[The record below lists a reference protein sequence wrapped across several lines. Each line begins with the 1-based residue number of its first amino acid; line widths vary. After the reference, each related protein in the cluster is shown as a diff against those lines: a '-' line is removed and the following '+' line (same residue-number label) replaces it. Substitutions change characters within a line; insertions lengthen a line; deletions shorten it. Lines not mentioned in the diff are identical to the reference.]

1 MPVHERRIEKV
12 KRVTLTTL
20 CASAP
25 LREFL
30 LFLCLLC
37 AGLHAE
43 VTMPAIFGDH
53 MVLQQGTTL
62 PVWGF
67 AAPGEHVSVSYEGR
81 QGEAVADASGEW
93 RVTLR
98 PLPYSKSPGNMVI
111 NGSNRIEF
119 RDVIVGDVWVC
130 AGEGNMAFPLSEAT
144 GGKQAAAITD
154 RGLRCFTPVS
164 RVSSRPGSKGSG
176 GWVVCDP
183 ETAPS
188 FPAVAFFFARD
199 LRASR
204 HIPVGIVNC
213 STPDPAPITTW
224 MSPRAAQGIAGMRG
238 NTRTPP
244 AAHFNGMIAPIIPY
258 AITGAIWYQG
268 ESDEGRGAIPYRILL
283 PRLIRDWREKWKQGP
298 FPFFAV
304 SQAGFG
310 AEEGPAVEPMYSDDG
325 SPRRALPWLREG
337 IASITTLPFT
347 GVAVAT
353 DLGLPDD
360 RHPPD
365 KLDLGRRLALLARHR
380 VYGEEI
386 PDSGPLF
393 RSMKIEGNKVR
404 VVFESQGRGLATGI
418 SPAMVEGAN
427 GMGTRVTT
435 SLRGFAVAGENR
447 KWFPATARIDGNDV
461 ILSSDAVPHPVEVRY
476 NWRGFPVGNLYN
488 KAGLPAPPF
497 RSDRDQPE

>member
-1 MPVHERRIEKV
+1 M
-12 KRVTLTTL
+12 KRVTLATL

-30 LFLCLLC
+30 LFLCLIC
-37 AGLHAE
+37 ASLHAE

-67 AAPGEHVSVSYEGR
+67 AAPGERVSVFYADR
-81 QGEAVADASGEW
+81 HGETVADATGRW

-98 PLPYSKSPGNMVI
+98 PLPYSTGAGSLVI

-144 GGKQAAAITD
+144 GGNQAAAVSD
-154 RGLRCFTPVS
+154 RGLRCFTPTT
-164 RVSSRPGSKGSG
+164 RASSRPDAKGSG
-176 GWVVCDP
+176 HWVVCDP
-183 ETAPS
+183 QTAPS

-204 HIPVGIVNC
+204 QIPLGIINC
-213 STPDPAPITTW
+213 STTDPAPIISW
-224 MSPRAAQGIAGMRG
+224 MSPRASQGIAGMRG
-238 NTRTPP
+238 NRWAQP
-244 AAHFNGMIAPIIPY
+244 AAHFNGMIAPILPY

-268 ESDEGRGAIPYRILL
+268 ESDEGKGAIPYRILL

-298 FPFFAV
+298 FPFFVV

-310 AEEGPAVEPMYSDDG
+310 AEEGPAVEPMFADDG
-325 SPRRALPWLREG
+325 THRRALPWLREG
-337 IASITTLPFT
+337 VASVTTIPFT

-353 DLGLPDD
+353 DLGLPDE

-404 VVFESQGRGLATGI
+404 VTFDSQGGGLATGI
-418 SPAMVEGAN
+418 SPAMAEGAN
-427 GMGTRVTT
+427 GIGTRLTT
-435 SLRGFAVAGENR
+435 SLKGFAVAGENR

-461 ILSSDAVPHPVEVRY
+461 ILSSDAVLHPVAVRY

-488 KAGLPAPPF
+488 KVGLPAPPF
-497 RSDRDQPE
+497 RSDRDQPK

>member
-1 MPVHERRIEKV
+1 MIAIQFLISCVQV
-12 KRVTLTTL
+12 KSVSSESSVNRVFQIF
-20 CASAP
+20 S
-25 LREFL
+25 L
-30 LFLCLLC
+30 LPLC

-43 VTMPAIFGDH
+43 VSMPAIFGDH

-130 AGEGNMAFPLSEAT
+130 AGEGNMAFPLSAAT
-144 GGKQAAAITD
+144 GGKQAAATTD

-164 RVSSRPGSKGSG
+164 RVASRPGSKGSG

-188 FPAVAFFFARD
+188 FPAVAFFFTRD

-204 HIPVGIVNC
+204 HIPVGIINC
-213 STPDPAPITTW
+213 STPEPAPITTW
-224 MSPRAAQGIAGMRG
+224 MSPRSSQGIAGMRG
-238 NTRTPP
+238 NPRTPP

-337 IASITTLPFT
+337 VASITKLPFT
-347 GVAVAT
+347 GIAVAT

-380 VYGEEI
+380 IYGEEI

-404 VVFESQGRGLATGI
+404 VVFESQGGGLATGI

-427 GMGTRVTT
+427 GMGTRVAT